1 MKCKDCSKY
10 HPNIGYT
17 EGLCWECYN
26 DSWDHDCKR
35 TIRLVVFYPKPDK
48 YGMHLIRD
56 IVENEVKIRKN
67 GKWDMLQHM
76 KDTMFDALRDGYK
89 VEVHEVTEINK

>member
-26 DSWDHDCKR
+26 DSWVSG
-35 TIRLVVFYPKPDK
+35 ILS
-48 YGMHLIRD
+48 
-56 IVENEVKIRKN
+56 
-67 GKWDMLQHM
+67 
-76 KDTMFDALRDGYK
+76 
-89 VEVHEVTEINK
+89 